1 MPFDA
6 CTCITIKQLWQY
18 SSIPHDH
25 FSLSPLVWF
34 ILNWHNRE
42 THARKLMKK
51 ANSKTAKTCESIEVS
66 NREAVLWDCI
76 N

>member
-1 MPFDA
+1 
-6 CTCITIKQLWQY
+6 
-18 SSIPHDH
+18 
-25 FSLSPLVWF
+25 
-34 ILNWHNRE
+34 
-42 THARKLMKK
+42 MKK